1 MGELVDVLQTGAND
15 VYVVR
20 ISEESPYVHRVSGK
34 KKELLLPAIRE
45 CVLDV
50 DMQERRMKVHLMAGL
65 LDVDDTEEKQ

>member
-1 MGELVDVLQTGAND
+1 M
-15 VYVVR
+15 
-20 ISEESPYVHRVSGK
+20 
-34 KKELLLPAIRE
+34 PAIRE